1 MHRALLGAALAA
13 AMLATAAD
21 AAPRHKHHH
30 VARVP
35 QVAAQTYAPAVRA
48 PHIGPVW
55 SGPNQCWTE
64 EGYGRYAPCDGGGKS
79 M

>member
-1 MHRALLGAALAA
+1 MHRVLLRATFAA
-13 AMLATAAD
+13 AMAATAAD
-21 AAPRHKHHH
+21 AAPRQKHHH

-35 QVAAQTYAPAVRA
+35 QVAAQTNAPAVRA
-48 PHIGPVW
+48 PKNGPAW
-55 SGPNQCWTE
+55 GGPNQCWTD